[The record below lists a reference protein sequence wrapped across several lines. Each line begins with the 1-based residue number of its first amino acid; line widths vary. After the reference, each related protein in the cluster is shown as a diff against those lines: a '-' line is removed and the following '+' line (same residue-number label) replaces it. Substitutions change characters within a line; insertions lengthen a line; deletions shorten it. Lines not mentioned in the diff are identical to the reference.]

1 MVPFVITKSATPEIQ
16 ELVNS
21 LIRVFNSIDTNPL
34 LNNPRIAKTNVFT
47 SGVDLVINHKLNRIP
62 IGYIPINLNAA
73 AIIFTSSTLN
83 NMTKTQV
90 ILQANANVTADI
102 LFF

>member
-1 MVPFVITKSATPEIQ
+1 MIPFVVTKSNSPDVQ
-16 ELVNS
+16 ELTSS
-21 LIRVFNSIDTNPL
+21 LVRVFNSIDTNPL
-34 LNNPRIAKTNVFT
+34 LNNPRISKGNIFT
-47 SGVDLVINHKLNRIP
+47 SGMDLVINHKLNRLP
-62 IGYIPINLNAA
+62 VGYIPINLNAA